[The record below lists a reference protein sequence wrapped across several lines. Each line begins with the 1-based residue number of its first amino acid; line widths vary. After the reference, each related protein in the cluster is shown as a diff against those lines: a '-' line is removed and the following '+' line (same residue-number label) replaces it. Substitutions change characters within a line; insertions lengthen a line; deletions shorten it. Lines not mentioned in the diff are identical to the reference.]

1 MLHQW
6 LQAADQT
13 GNLVLIVLFDFRKAF
28 DLLDHNQ
35 LILKLKSLDL
45 SPQIANWIIDFLIN
59 RKQRV
64 KLNNGCFSDWSNVR
78 SGVPQGT
85 KLGPWLYILMINDLT
100 TPTTTSCESMW
111 KYVDDTTLSE
121 TISKKDQSRIQ
132 ESVDAVQAWAISNMA
147 ELNEEKCKELRID
160 FSREPTENTSL
171 HPIFI
176 NHNEIEVV
184 SYAKTLG
191 LTVSNDFKWKM
202 HIDNIISKAS
212 KRLHLITQLKR
223 AQVPVKDLIQIYCA
237 CIRSTLE
244 YASPV
249 FHNSLPQY
257 PISDIERIQ
266 RRCLR
271 RIFPE
276 SSYEEALEL
285 ANLETL
291 RNRREAAC
299 KKLFLQAIMCQHN
312 QHMNVKEYG
321 PLHNT

>member
-1 MLHQW
+1 
-6 LQAADQT
+6 
-13 GNLVLIVLFDFRKAF
+13 
-28 DLLDHNQ
+28 
-35 LILKLKSLDL
+35 
-45 SPQIANWIIDFLIN
+45 
-59 RKQRV
+59 
-64 KLNNGCFSDWSNVR
+64 
-78 SGVPQGT
+78 
-85 KLGPWLYILMINDLT
+85 
-100 TPTTTSCESMW
+100 
-111 KYVDDTTLSE
+111 
-121 TISKKDQSRIQ
+121 
-132 ESVDAVQAWAISNMA
+132 MA

-176 NHNEIEVV
+176 NHKEIEVV

-257 PISDIERIQ
+257 LSSDIERIQ

-299 KKLFLQAIMCQHN
+299 KKLFLQAHSDTKHKLHQMIPEENGCTYPLRECHKFLVPKIRTERSMYVCMYVCMCACF
-312 QHMNVKEYG
+312 G
-321 PLHNT
+321 LW

>member
-1 MLHQW
+1 
-6 LQAADQT
+6 
-13 GNLVLIVLFDFRKAF
+13 
-28 DLLDHNQ
+28 
-35 LILKLKSLDL
+35 
-45 SPQIANWIIDFLIN
+45 
-59 RKQRV
+59 
-64 KLNNGCFSDWSNVR
+64 
-78 SGVPQGT
+78 
-85 KLGPWLYILMINDLT
+85 
-100 TPTTTSCESMW
+100 MW

-132 ESVDAVQAWAISNMA
+132 ESVDTVQAWAISNMA

-160 FSREPTENTSL
+160 FSREPTENTTL

-176 NHNEIEVV
+176 NHQETEVV

-212 KRLHLITQLKR
+212 KRLHLITQLKL

-237 CIRSTLE
+237 CIRSMLE

-257 PISDIERIQ
+257 LSSDIERIQ

-271 RIFPE
+271 RIFSE
-276 SSYEEALEL
+276 SSYEEA
-285 ANLETL
+285 NLETL
-291 RNRREAAC
+291 PYET
-299 KKLFLQAIMCQHN
+299 
-312 QHMNVKEYG
+312 EES
-321 PLHNT
+321 